1 MTVDV
6 CDKQVIGHLET
17 QNACL
22 KAQSQTIQ
30 NRVLH
35 WRIFLR
41 ESEKK
46 SFGSTYA
53 RKKKLFHFG
62 GKTHAP

>member
-30 NRVLH
+30 NRGCTGEFSCVKAK
-35 WRIFLR
+35 
-41 ESEKK
+41 KK